1 MKHILYSAIA
11 LGLALGL
18 GSCTENY
25 EDYNRNPSGV
35 SKEEMEQ
42 GGYSLIAAM
51 NNLESWIIPT
61 DVNTNQFTECLFGGS
76 YGGYIADSNP
86 GFAGKN
92 FAQYSPEN
100 GWNRVMFKDI
110 IPKAFIYSNEVKNVT
125 DDPVP
130 LAVAQII
137 KVSIMQRVTD
147 AYGPVPYS
155 KVGADG
161 QITAAYDGVEDIYTT
176 MLSELEQA
184 VNTLTENRT
193 NDFSAKAD
201 RIFGGNVEKWIK
213 FANSLRLRMAMRI
226 SNVAPDKAKTVAEA
240 AVNHEVGVMTGND
253 DDAELTLSSTN
264 PFEVVM
270 YEYNGGD
277 SRVSGDITSYMNG
290 YKDPRRAAMFTPAE
304 FEGYTDQ
311 FIGIRSGISIPDGKI
326 AHQYSNYKVATDS
339 KLIIMNAA
347 EVAFLRAEGA
357 LRGWNMGGT
366 AKQFYEQGVSLSFEQ
381 WGVSGADSYLADN
394 ASTPA
399 KYTDPAGSNNYTGT
413 TSTVTIAWDDAAS
426 FETNLERIITQKWIA
441 NFPLGQE
448 AWAEIRRTGYPKLMP
463 VVVNNSGGVVNS
475 ERGPRRLAYPQEE
488 RLNNQENYQQA
499 VSTLLGG
506 PDNMAT
512 DLWWAKKQ

>member
-1 MKHILYSAIA
+1 
-11 LGLALGL
+11 
-18 GSCTENY
+18 
-25 EDYNRNPSGV
+25 
-35 SKEEMEQ
+35 
-42 GGYSLIAAM
+42 
-51 NNLESWIIPT
+51 
-61 DVNTNQFTECLFGGS
+61 
-76 YGGYIADSNP
+76 
-86 GFAGKN
+86 
-92 FAQYSPEN
+92 
-100 GWNRVMFKDI
+100 
-110 IPKAFIYSNEVKNVT
+110 
-125 DDPVP
+125 
-130 LAVAQII
+130 
-137 KVSIMQRVTD
+137 
-147 AYGPVPYS
+147 
-155 KVGADG
+155 
-161 QITAAYDGVEDIYTT
+161 
-176 MLSELEQA
+176 
-184 VNTLTENRT
+184 
-193 NDFSAKAD
+193 
-201 RIFGGNVEKWIK
+201 
-213 FANSLRLRMAMRI
+213 
-226 SNVAPDKAKTVAEA
+226 
-240 AVNHEVGVMTGND
+240 MTSND

-290 YKDPRRAAMFTPAE
+290 YNDPRRAAMFTPAE

-366 AKQFYEQGVSLSFEQ
+366 AKQFYEQGVNLSFEQ
-381 WGVSGADSYLADN
+381 WGVTGADSYLADN

-399 KYTDPAGSNNYTGT
+399 KYTDPTGTNSYTGS

-463 VVVNNSGGVVNS
+463 VMVNNSGGVVSS

-499 VSTLLGG
+499 VSSLLGG
-506 PDNMAT
+506 ADNMAT

>member
-25 EDYNRNPSGV
+25 EDYNHNPSGV
-35 SKEEMEQ
+35 SKQEMEQ

-61 DVNTNQFTECLFGGS
+61 DVNTNQFTECLLGGS

-86 GFAGKN
+86 GFNGKN

-100 GWNRVMFKDI
+100 TWNRVLFKDV
-110 IPKAFIYSNEVKNVT
+110 IPKAFIFSNEVKNVT
-125 DDPVP
+125 EDPVP
-130 LAVAQII
+130 LAVTQVI
-137 KVSIMQRVTD
+137 KVAIMQRVTD

-161 QITAAYDGVEDIYTT
+161 QITAPYDGVETIYNT
-176 MLSELEQA
+176 MLDELEQA
-184 VNTLTENRT
+184 VNTMTEHRT
-193 NDFSAKAD
+193 SDFNAKAD
-201 RIFGGNVEKWIK
+201 RIYGGSVDKWIK
-213 FANSLRLRMAMRI
+213 FANSLRLRMAMRV
-226 SNVAPDKAKTVAEA
+226 SNVSPGKAKEVAEA
-240 AVNHEVGVMTGND
+240 AVNHEMGVMTTND
-253 DDAELTLSSTN
+253 DNAFLTPSSTN

-277 SRVSGDITSYMNG
+277 SRISGDITSYMNG
-290 YKDPRRAAMFTPAE
+290 YNDPRRAAMFTPST
-304 FEGYTDQ
+304 FEGHTSEY
-311 FIGIRSGISIPDGKI
+311 IGIRSGITIPDGNT
-326 AHQYSNYKVATDS
+326 AHQYSNYNVTTS
-339 KLIIMNAA
+339 GKLLIMNAA

-366 AKQFYEQGVSLSFEQ
+366 AKSFYEQGIRLSFDQ
-381 WGVSGADSYLADN
+381 WGVSGADTYLADN
-394 ASTPA
+394 ILTPA
-399 KYTDPAGSNNYTGT
+399 KYTDPIGINNYTGR
-413 TSTVTIAWDDAAS
+413 TSVITIAWDDAAA
-426 FETNLERIITQKWIA
+426 FEANLERIITQKWIA

-463 VVVNNSGGVVNS
+463 VVVNNSGGTVS
-475 ERGPRRLAYPQEE
+475 TDRGVRRLAYPQEE
-488 RLNNQENYQQA
+488 RLNNQENYLQA
-499 VSTLLGG
+499 VSGLLGG
-506 PDNMAT
+506 ADNMGT